1 MQTRR
6 DQVQA
11 HLFTL
16 SRVQSGLLR
25 GEPDAPET
33 PMRRFSLGTMAGA
46 MIGVVVMGGFAAFG
60 FISPG
65 SSKAFQKEGT
75 LVVVKDKGARY
86 LYLGGALHPVANYSS
101 ALLITGQ
108 RTLKPQNVT
117 AKAIKEIPRGP
128 AVGIVG
134 APEGLPDAKSLDRGP
149 WAVCSTSVDDGNGG
163 TKPVVTA
170 YVGGRPEGLRA
181 LRVNEAIG
189 VEGSDGRTYVAWTDR
204 RFEAT
209 SRNAL
214 TALGFANVTSFPV
227 GDAWIN
233 SLAAGPD
240 LEQDDVPDRGTPGVT
255 VGGVATRIGQVVQ
268 DDANGNFFLVWKAGI
283 TPLTR
288 TEATLVLGDPRT
300 AAAYPDGNP
309 VAVRV
314 NSAAVAQT
322 AITDRKLNAGG
333 LPPVPPKPVGDP
345 GTGTTTPCVEVTP
358 GRNAAAPSTV
368 RVAVRT
374 GRPEAAGPAGVAPAA
389 APSANGTTLADRVAV
404 PAGRGVLAQEQG
416 TAGDRTPT
424 FYLITDSGVKYP
436 LATPQVAQT
445 LGYDT
450 AAAVP
455 VPSPVLALVP
465 SGPVLDPEAARRP
478 VVVDP
483 GTAAQGPA
491 APTGTPDTPATPDP
505 SGSPARGREQTAGE

>member
-46 MIGVVVMGGFAAFG
+46 LVGVVVMAGFAAFG

-75 LVVVKDKGARY
+75 LVIVKDKGARY

-117 AKAIKEIPRGP
+117 AKAIKNVPRGP

-134 APEGLPDAKSLDRGP
+134 APEGLPDAKSMDRGP
-149 WAVCSTSVDDGNGG
+149 WAICSTEVDDGNGG
-163 TKPVVTA
+163 RRPVVTA
-170 YVGGRPEGLRA
+170 YAGGRPEGLRV
-181 LRVNEAIG
+181 LRDTEAIG
-189 VEGSDGRTYVAWTDR
+189 VEGTDGKAYVAYTDR

-214 TALGFANVTSFPV
+214 TALGFANVSSFRV

-233 SLAAGPD
+233 ALSAGPD
-240 LEQDDVPDRGTPGVT
+240 LEQDDVPGRGTAGVT
-255 VGGVATRIGQVVQ
+255 VGGVATRVGQVLQ
-268 DDANGNFFLVWKAGI
+268 DDANGNFFLVWKDGI
-283 TPLTR
+283 TPMTR

-309 VAVRV
+309 VALRV
-314 NSAAVAQT
+314 NSAAIAQT
-322 AITDRKLNAGG
+322 AITDRQLNQGG
-333 LPPVPPKPVGDP
+333 LPPVPPTPVADP
-345 GTGTTTPCVEVTP
+345 GTGTTTPCVQVEP
-358 GRNAAAPSTV
+358 AKNPAAPSTV

-374 GRPEAAGPAGVAPAA
+374 GQPNAVSPAGIGLPAGPPAGQ
-389 APSANGTTLADRVAV
+389 APSGTTLADRVVV

-416 TAGDRTPT
+416 SAGDLSPT
-424 FYLITDSGVKYP
+424 LFLITDSGVKYP

-445 LGYDT
+445 LGYNT

-455 VPSPVLALVP
+455 VPSSVLALVP
-465 SGPVLDPEAARRP
+465 SGPVLDPEAAKRP
-478 VVVDP
+478 LAFAP
-483 GTAAQGPA
+483 GSVPQAPA
-491 APTGTPDTPATPDP
+491 EPAPAPSSTPDP
-505 SGSPARGREQTAGE
+505 TGAPSRARD